1 MECRLV
7 YSIVPYQGNFEEQ
20 AIVYVK
26 RLLWHQKAARWKK
39 EKSRRVRPSTVCL
52 KKEGARLNGRS
63 GPEQL
68 AKRTKLLI
76 LLYVLAMVNR
86 SVESKAR
93 LRNLCNGEK

>member
-63 GPEQL
+63 GQNNFPNAL
-68 AKRTKLLI
+68 G
-76 LLYVLAMVNR
+76 Y
-86 SVESKAR
+86 
-93 LRNLCNGEK
+93 

>member
-1 MECRLV
+1 V

-26 RLLWHQKAARWKK
+26 RLLCHQKAARWKK
-39 EKSRRVRPSTVCL
+39 EKSKRVRPSTGCL
-52 KKEGARLNGRS
+52 KKEGARLSGRS

-68 AKRTKLLI
+68 VKRTKLLI

-86 SVESKAR
+86 SVEIKAR